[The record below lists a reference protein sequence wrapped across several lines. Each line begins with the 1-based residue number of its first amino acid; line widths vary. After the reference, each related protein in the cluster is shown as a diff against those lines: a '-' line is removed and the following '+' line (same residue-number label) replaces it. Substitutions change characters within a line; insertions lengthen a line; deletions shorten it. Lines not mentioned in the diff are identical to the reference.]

1 MMALS
6 NGQYTRIKTAL
17 ENAQRVG
24 PDFQWRMLN
33 EELSTRDLAVFLLW
47 ARDQI
52 NSNPQPHA
60 STTAG

>member
-1 MMALS
+1 MPLS

-24 PDFQWRMLN
+24 PDYQWRMMN
-33 EELSTRDLAVFLLW
+33 EELSTRDLAVFILW
-47 ARDQI
+47 ARDQMKA
-52 NSNPQPHA
+52 NPQPHA